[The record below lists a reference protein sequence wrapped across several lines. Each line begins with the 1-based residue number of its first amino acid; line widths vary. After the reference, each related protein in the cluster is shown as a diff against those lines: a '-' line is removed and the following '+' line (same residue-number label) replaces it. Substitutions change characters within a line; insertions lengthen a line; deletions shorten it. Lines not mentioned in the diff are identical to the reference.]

1 MWGKIEKKTT
11 ANYHSVEKMNRIKG
25 LYPPCQKCMDK
36 PFDLYFDIL
45 MN

>member
-11 ANYHSVEKMNRIKG
+11 ANYHSFENRIKG